1 MAPFKNFFR
10 KMKYGEPIVVV
21 SGLPRSGTSMAMKML
36 EAGGYN
42 TIQDGVRT
50 ADVDN
55 PKGYYEDE
63 RVKHLHEMDDKSW
76 VKEARGRVIKVI
88 SFLLKDLPDENEYR
102 VIFMRRHLDEVLAS
116 QNKMLDHRGADNETE
131 DARMK
136 ELYTSHIG
144 QVESMMRMREN
155 FSTIDIGFRDM
166 IDKPRE
172 QAEKINSFLGGKMSV
187 EDMVA
192 VPDKKLYRNKA
203 EAKG

>member
-1 MAPFKNFFR
+1 MSPIKNLIR
-10 KMKYGEPIVVV
+10 KLKYGEPIVVV

-136 ELYTSHIG
+136 ELYTAHIG

-155 FSTIDIGFRDM
+155 FSWIDIGFRDM

-172 QAEKINSFLGGKMSV
+172 QAEKINAFLGGKMSV

-203 EAKG
+203 EAK